1 MQPIPHRPASSHR
14 EPTRTSFRR
23 THPGYPAYFHNQQNI
38 PRLKK
43 LGYHS
48 LEEDS
53 EECYTSNEAPPYSDV
68 VNPPY
73 YTLDWILPPY
83 SVSNSD
89 SNAFHPKAPGK

>member
-14 EPTRTSFRR
+14 EPKRTSFSR
-23 THPGYPAYFHNQQNI
+23 THPGYPAHFQDQQNI

-53 EECYTSNEAPPYSDV
+53 EESLTSNEAPPHSNV
-68 VNPPY
+68 VTPPY
-73 YTLDWILPPY
+73 YTLDWISPPY
-83 SVSNSD
+83 SISNGDSD
-89 SNAFHPKAPGK
+89 ATHPRAPGK